1 MDGNADSVAFL
12 KGSQAVPLE
21 ALLEAGAISPDLM
34 SMSAQK
40 LQLADERW
48 TWRQSG
54 WGKCTGGRTQGSPG
68 HGAAVPRFTI
78 SMLDVS

>member
-1 MDGNADSVAFL
+1 MDGNADSVAFP
-12 KGSQAVPLE
+12 KGSQTVPLE
-21 ALLEAGAISPDLM
+21 ELLEAGAISPDLM

-54 WGKCTGGRTQGSPG
+54 WRRCTGGE
-68 HGAAVPRFTI
+68 HGLPP
-78 SMLDVS
+78 LQ